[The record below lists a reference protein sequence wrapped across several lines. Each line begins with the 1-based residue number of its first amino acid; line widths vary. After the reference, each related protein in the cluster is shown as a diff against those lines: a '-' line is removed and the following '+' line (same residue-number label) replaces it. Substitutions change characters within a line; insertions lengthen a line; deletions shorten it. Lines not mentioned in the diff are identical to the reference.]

1 MLFEDT
7 YQTIARSSE
16 GHFKDRGS
24 KFIGYAF
31 PISNENDAKEALLKV
46 KKEHPSATHH
56 CYAYRLGLDKTAF
69 RVNDDGEPT
78 GSAGRPIL
86 NQLFSLNVTN
96 LIVIVVRYYGGT
108 MLGIPGLINAYKI
121 ATQAAITENSIV
133 SKTVNDLYEIS
144 FEYLQ
149 LNDIMRII
157 KEEGLL
163 IKQQQ
168 FDNDCIISLEIRKG
182 SVNKSLDLLG
192 KIPSLKIKYVGTT

>member
-7 YQTIARSSE
+7 YQTIAKASE

-24 KFIGYAF
+24 KFMGYAF
-31 PISNENDAKEALLKV
+31 PIRNEQEAKEVLLSV

-69 RVNDDGEPT
+69 RLNDDGEPS

-86 NQLFSLNVTN
+86 NQLFSMNVTN
-96 LIVIVVRYYGGT
+96 VLVVVVRYYGGT
-108 MLGIPGLINAYKI
+108 MLGIPGLINAYKT
-121 ATQAAITENSIV
+121 ATQEAITQNTLIT
-133 SKTVNDLYEIS
+133 KTINDVYRIA
-144 FEYLQ
+144 FDYLQ

-157 KEEGLL
+157 KEQGL
-163 IKQQQ
+163 IIQEQS
-168 FDNDCIISLEIRKG
+168 FDNACSISLEIRKG

-192 KIPSLKIKYVGTT
+192 KIPSLTITYIGTA